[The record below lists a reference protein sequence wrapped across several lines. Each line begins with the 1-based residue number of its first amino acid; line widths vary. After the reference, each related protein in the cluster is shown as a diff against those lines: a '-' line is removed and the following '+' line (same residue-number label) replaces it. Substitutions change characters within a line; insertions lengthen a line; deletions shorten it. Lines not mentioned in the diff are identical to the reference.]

1 MGLINGISI
10 LRALVGVEKALPWPL
25 RSLIPL
31 CLYPQSLSR
40 WRLEFSNYLSS
51 FFTLNTF
58 SDWCGSLSFSCTPV
72 SCPPHFFLA
81 TLLLRIT
88 QSLAFLCLDI
98 LNGLKCKSKVLL
110 ISLYLNTEELKPDLV
125 APDHKAEGRIE
136 SILLFSLHEQS
147 SGKLTGYFAQTSLWS

>member
-1 MGLINGISI
+1 M
-10 LRALVGVEKALPWPL
+10 
-25 RSLIPL
+25 
-31 CLYPQSLSR
+31 
-40 WRLEFSNYLSS
+40 
-51 FFTLNTF
+51 
-58 SDWCGSLSFSCTPV
+58 

-147 SGKLTGYFAQTSLWS
+147 SGKLTGYFAQTSL